1 MHDSTDYTSTSAQYV
16 ASTPLAHWCTLN
28 MCIDHATFTII
39 RIIYVSISSNILKQ
53 SMYIY
58 IYVFCL
64 FSIIPEAQIYQ
75 MYTKGCL
82 GNLYMH
88 LWDNPISLPRSP
100 TSPSKPNLRRSSS
113 VAFNA
118 LMRVRD
124 LAWQMLLHTFNIR
137 RDAYAPI
144 DFSTNFKSPTN
155 PDAWMWLRHNR
166 GPWNKIMACW
176 APKIRL

>member
-1 MHDSTDYTSTSAQYV
+1 MHDSTDYTSTAAQYV
-16 ASTPLAHWCTLN
+16 ASTPLVHWCTLN
-28 MCIDHATFTII
+28 ICIDHATFTII
-39 RIIYVSISSNILKQ
+39 RIIYDSLSSNILKQ

-58 IYVFCL
+58 VFCL
-64 FSIIPEAQIYQ
+64 FSIIHQAQIYQ

-124 LAWQMLLHTFNIR
+124 LAWQMLLNTFNAR
-137 RDAYAPI
+137 TDAYAPI

>member
-1 MHDSTDYTSTSAQYV
+1 MTALIIQAHQRSTLLLHHWHIGVHSTSALIMLRSQSF
-16 ASTPLAHWCTLN
+16 ASSRLVFHQTYWN
-28 MCIDHATFTII
+28 KVCI
-39 RIIYVSISSNILKQ
+39 
-53 SMYIY
+53 YIY